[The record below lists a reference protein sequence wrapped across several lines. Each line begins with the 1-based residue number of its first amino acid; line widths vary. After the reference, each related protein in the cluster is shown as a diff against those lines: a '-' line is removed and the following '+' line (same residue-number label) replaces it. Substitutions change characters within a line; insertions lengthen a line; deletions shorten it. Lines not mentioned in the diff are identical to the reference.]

1 MMIIFTTLKRCCY
14 AGDVLQNP
22 VITGESF
29 FYSQVFKKHFYIA
42 AMFKYGHRFM
52 NSDSKNE
59 WFPLLS
65 RFRDSSVSAK
75 DIDTFHALIGGVLF
89 PCKDHEA
96 SASELTVFRNL
107 TCHANTIVVR
117 RDPKKNYK
125 HSYLQGSRLDNIE
138 QYHRSVVEEASTT
151 QNKITSLPLSFCK
164 KSIVIL
170 CSERCQL
177 MAYNDLAIQRNHAN
191 SSDSSVRVIISIAKD
206 EFRYSDNN
214 ATVTTQIFLTN
225 DDMEKI
231 IKDLPPQE
239 LKLKVGMYVSITN
252 NSVGHYW
259 VKHMKVK
266 I

>member
-42 AMFKYGHRFM
+42 AMVKYGHRFM

-107 TCHANTIVVR
+107 TCYANTMVVR
-117 RDPKKNYK
+117 RDPNKNYK
-125 HSYLQGSRLDNIE
+125 HNYLQGSRLDNIE
-138 QYHRSVVEEASTT
+138 QYHRNAVEAASTT
-151 QNKITSLPLSFCK
+151 QNKITSLPISLCK

-177 MAYNDLAIQRNHAN
+177 RAYNDLAIQRNHPN
-191 SSDSSVRVIISIAKD
+191 SSDSSTFISIAKD

-214 ATVTTQIFLTN
+214 ATVATQIFHTKG
-225 DDMEKI
+225 DIEII
-231 IKDLPPQE
+231 IKDLPPNE
-239 LKLKVGMYVSITN
+239 LKLKVGMYISITN

-259 VKHMKVK
+259 VKNMKVK